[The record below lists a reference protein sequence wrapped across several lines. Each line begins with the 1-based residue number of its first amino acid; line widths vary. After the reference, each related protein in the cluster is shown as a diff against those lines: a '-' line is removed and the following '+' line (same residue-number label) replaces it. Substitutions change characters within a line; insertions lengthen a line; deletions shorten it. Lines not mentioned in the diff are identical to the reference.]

1 MSDTRADSEDDA
13 ILEPQSAGFQRSL
26 IAAIFAS
33 SPDGIL
39 VVNHEARVVFHNPRL
54 FEVWGL
60 SAADMAEHAI
70 GNADSPLLAKAI
82 ARVKDADAFLARVR
96 ALYEQPDLR
105 DDCEIELKDG
115 RTLDRR
121 SGPLR
126 GPQGEY
132 LGRVWFF
139 RDITERKQAENRL
152 RESERRFREMFESN
166 HAVMLLIEPETGHI
180 IDANRAASR
189 FYGYSME
196 QMRAMRIDEINTLPP
211 EQIAAER
218 QRSLRQQRNYFIFP
232 HRLASGEIRTVEVH
246 SSPLSVEGRTLL
258 FSIVHDITRQH
269 QAEQE
274 LMIAAIAFDS
284 QEGMFVT
291 DPETRILR
299 VNRAFTEIT
308 GYPAEEAI
316 GQTPR
321 MLSSGR
327 HEQGFYTAM
336 WEQMTRAGQWQ
347 GEIWNRRKSGEI
359 YPEWLTIT
367 AMRNEEGQVTNY
379 VATLMDISVRKASEE
394 AVNEMAFHDA
404 LTRLPNRRM
413 LVDRLKQAIATS
425 KRSKHCAALL
435 FLDLDRFKPLNDTHG
450 HVVGDL
456 LLVEVAER
464 LKHCVRETDTVA
476 RFGGDEFVVLLGELG
491 TETASAETLAAAVA
505 EKIRMALA
513 EPYVLHPEGVT
524 LPVTHRCTSSIG
536 MALFHGAEFS
546 VEEILDRADAAMY
559 QSKHAG
565 GNRVSL
571 YSA

>member
-1 MSDTRADSEDDA
+1 
-13 ILEPQSAGFQRSL
+13 
-26 IAAIFAS
+26 
-33 SPDGIL
+33 
-39 VVNHEARVVFHNPRL
+39 
-54 FEVWGL
+54 
-60 SAADMAEHAI
+60 
-70 GNADSPLLAKAI
+70 
-82 ARVKDADAFLARVR
+82 
-96 ALYEQPDLR
+96 
-105 DDCEIELKDG
+105 
-115 RTLDRR
+115 
-121 SGPLR
+121 
-126 GPQGEY
+126 
-132 LGRVWFF
+132 
-139 RDITERKQAENRL
+139 
-152 RESERRFREMFESN
+152 
-166 HAVMLLIEPETGHI
+166 MLLIERETGHI

-450 HVVGDL
+450 HGP
-456 LLVEVAER
+456 
-464 LKHCVRETDTVA
+464 
-476 RFGGDEFVVLLGELG
+476 
-491 TETASAETLAAAVA
+491 AAGRGSGAP
-505 EKIRMALA
+505 EAL
-513 EPYVLHPEGVT
+513 
-524 LPVTHRCTSSIG
+524 
-536 MALFHGAEFS
+536 
-546 VEEILDRADAAMY
+546 RA
-559 QSKHAG
+559 
-565 GNRVSL
+565 
-571 YSA
+571 